1 MSEQTERA
9 YDKVLAYIREEIRK
23 GNLRRGERLPP
34 ERDLADLLGISRNSV
49 REALRTMSMMGFISS
64 VHGAG
69 NFVTCDLE
77 KNLSESLRLMLML
90 GETNFLQVSQLRR
103 GLEAETARLA
113 ASRILPSQ
121 LAQLEAL
128 VQQMREEP
136 DPLKASRYDQ
146 EFHRLLCEAAG
157 NRLIRAMF
165 SAMLTTVNAFISTM
179 YTRIVSEE
187 EPRRMLH
194 DAHQEVV
201 DALRERDEGA
211 AIRAIWH
218 HFDIVNAA
226 IEQEE
231 QA

>member
-121 LAQLEAL
+121 LTQLENL
-128 VQQMREEP
+128 VQEMREEP
-136 DPLKASRYDQ
+136 DPRKASQYDQ
-146 EFHRLLCEAAG
+146 EFHRLLCDAAG

-165 SAMLTTVNAFISTM
+165 SAMFSTVNAFITTM
-179 YTRIVSEE
+179 YTRIVSAE
-187 EPRRMLH
+187 EPRHRLH
-194 DAHQEVV
+194 EAHQQIVE
-201 DALRERDEGA
+201 ALRAHDEDQ

-218 HFDIVNAA
+218 HFEIVNAA

-231 QA
+231 RV